1 MTTRNIGLSIIVA
14 FLFTVNVLFY
24 YFFNQI
30 AFIINCSNRT
40 YPSSSF
46 FSGEHIKTPLLTAEA
61 LSFLFPNPATGN
73 LTEGTIANVNPIS
86 SADNMQVSTLNDNI
100 SIPAAAPL
108 SAIDNKPA
116 RPKVFV
122 TPVVKNTAASSI
134 TADAKAPTPATTS
147 NTISSPLETDSDD
160 AAEAVDAKPAK
171 NVMGHVNSADIKNLP
186 ITRSVSKDA
195 NVAGKMVTINGQSS
209 LMVYPTNTEWH
220 EMFVI
225 LNLNPSDKTPLKSI
239 VTPDFEGVVYPS
251 LQKGEIEIHGTNY
264 KITLV
269 KLKGHNP
276 NPSYP
281 YFLSLTNSN
290 TFFIF
295 GDYSDKSKWYIYENN
310 EVTQFLSSS
319 DIHLL

>member
-1 MTTRNIGLSIIVA
+1 MTTKNIRLSLIVA
-14 FLFTVNVLFY
+14 LLFTVNVLFY

-40 YPSSSF
+40 YPASSF
-46 FSGEHIKTPLLTAEA
+46 FSGEHVKTPLLTAEV
-61 LSFLFPNPATGN
+61 LSFLFPGSITSN
-73 LTEGTIANVNPIS
+73 LTEENIATVNPVS
-86 SADNMQVSTLNDNI
+86 VTDNMQISTLDQNVG
-100 SIPAAAPL
+100 ATVTTPL
-108 SAIDNKPA
+108 ATIENKPPQ
-116 RPKVFV
+116 PKV
-122 TPVVKNTAASSI
+122 PVAHAVKNI
-134 TADAKAPTPATTS
+134 TPAPVIADIKAPITTPSTV
-147 NTISSPLETDSDD
+147 SSLVETASDD
-160 AAEAVDAKPAK
+160 AIEVDAKPAK

-186 ITRSVSKDA
+186 VTRSVSKDV

-209 LMVYPTNTEWH
+209 LMVYPTNAEWH

-251 LQKGEIEIHGTNY
+251 LQKGEILIHGTNY

-276 NPSYP
+276 NSSYP

-310 EVTQFLSSS
+310 EVTQFSPSS
-319 DIHLL
+319 DIHFL

>member
-1 MTTRNIGLSIIVA
+1 MTTRNIRLSIIVL
-14 FLFTVNVLFY
+14 FLFTINVLFY

-40 YPSSSF
+40 YPASSF
-46 FSGEHIKTPLLTAEA
+46 LSRENIKAPLLTAEV
-61 LSFLFPNPATGN
+61 LSFLFPGSTTVN
-73 LTEGTIANVNPIS
+73 LTEEKIITANPVS
-86 SADNMQVSTLNDNI
+86 AADNMQVSTLNENTEI
-100 SIPAAAPL
+100 SSAAPL
-108 SAIDNKPA
+108 STIDNNKPLQ
-116 RPKVFV
+116 PKVLV
-122 TPVVKNTAASSI
+122 TPVIKTTTATI
-134 TADAKAPTPATTS
+134 TSTETKTVSTTP
-147 NTISSPLETDSDD
+147 NTISSSVVTDLSD
-160 AAEAVDAKPAK
+160 AATDEVDVKPAK

-195 NVAGKMVTINGQSS
+195 NVAGKVVTINGQSS
-209 LMVYPTNTEWH
+209 LMVYPTNAEWH

-251 LQKGEIEIHGTNY
+251 LQKGEITIHGTNY

-276 NPSYP
+276 NSSYP
-281 YFLSLTNSN
+281 YFLSLTNSS

-295 GDYSDKSKWYIYENN
+295 GDYSDKNKWYIYENN
-310 EVTQFLSSS
+310 EVTQFSPTS
-319 DIHLL
+319 DIHFL